1 MQVPYSVKQV
11 KENITEKL
19 TEKRTA
25 KTTDSSREGN
35 SSRGDQMLELVR
47 QTSACN
53 LELQKYN
60 DMTDF
65 DIQSTP
71 GVVWEELNNFND
83 DYFESQLT
91 LENNM
96 DK

>member
-1 MQVPYSVKQV
+1 MFSYDGKKRPTIEELKNHPWMQVPYSVKQV

-47 QTSACN
+47 
-53 LELQKYN
+53 
-60 DMTDF
+60 
-65 DIQSTP
+65 
-71 GVVWEELNNFND
+71 
-83 DYFESQLT
+83 
-91 LENNM
+91 
-96 DK
+96 